1 MNTKAVSK
9 MLFLSIMLISLSLL
23 SSCNSALEA
32 RSAADMGGME
42 TTAFNID
49 QFPAEDVNDAEAE
62 GLIFMREEEKLA
74 RDVYK
79 TLYTHWNIRVFNN
92 IPRSE
97 QQHMDAIKLLLDR
110 YQLEDPVGDDLLGVF
125 KNEALQELYNT
136 LTAQGS
142 VSLVEALKAGAL
154 IEEIDILD
162 LQRELDDDVDNQDIT
177 FVYENLMKGSRNHLR
192 AFVRNLSRQGVE
204 YVPQKLSEE
213 QYLEI
218 INSDRER
225 GRR

>member
-1 MNTKAVSK
+1 
-9 MLFLSIMLISLSLL
+9 MLFLFSIPISLPL
-23 SSCNSALEA
+23 SNGCNSALEA
-32 RSAADMGGME
+32 NSNLNARNLEA
-42 TTAFNID
+42 TTISID
-49 QFPAEDVNDAEAE
+49 QFPVQNVSDAETD

-79 TLYTHWNIRVFNN
+79 TLYTHWTVRVFNN

-97 QQHMDAIKLLLDR
+97 QRHMDAIKLLLDR
-110 YQLEDPVGDDLLGVF
+110 YELEDPVETDSIGVF
-125 KNEALQELYNT
+125 KNETLQELYAT
-136 LTAQGS
+136 LIEQGS
-142 VSLVEALKAGAL
+142 ASLVEALKVGAL

-162 LQRELDDDVDNQDIT
+162 LQRELDNNVDNQDIT
-177 FVYENLMKGSRNHLR
+177 YVYENLMKGSRNHLR

-204 YVPQKLSEE
+204 YAPQKMSEE